1 MRYRLLQPFN
11 PHESVKELTMRVCIA
26 LLMMG
31 LAGLAQAAIKTEQ
44 IDYQSADGTRLVG
57 YYAYDDAIK
66 GQRPGVIVVHEW
78 WGLNDYAKRRARD
91 LAALGYSAM
100 AIDMYGE
107 GKNTEHPKDAMGFM
121 QAALKDSDAAAK
133 RFDAG
138 VAQLKKQ
145 AQTNPDKIAAIGY
158 CFGGKVVLDAARRGE
173 ALAGVVSFHGALVTN
188 TPATPGSVK
197 APILVEHGAR
207 DSMVTAENVAAF
219 KSEMDKAGAK
229 YQFVTLADAKHGFT
243 NPDADRLSHGEH
255 GGPDIGYNKAAD
267 ESSWK
272 DMQAFLKKAFGA

>member
-1 MRYRLLQPFN
+1 MRFW
-11 PHESVKELTMRVCIA
+11 IA
-26 LLMMG
+26 FAMMT

-44 IDYQSADGTRLVG
+44 INYQSADGTKLIG

-66 GQRPGVIVVHEW
+66 GQRPGIIVVHEW

-107 GKNTEHPKDAMGFM
+107 GKNTEHPKDAMAFM
-121 QAALKDSDAAAK
+121 QAALKDSDAANK

-138 VAQLKKQ
+138 LEQLKKQ
-145 AQTNPDKIAAIGY
+145 LQTNPAKIAAIGY
-158 CFGGKVVLDAARRGE
+158 CFGGKIVLDAARRGE

-197 APILVEHGAR
+197 VPMLVEHGAK
-207 DSMVTAENVAAF
+207 DTMVTPENVTAF
-219 KSEMDKAGAK
+219 KNEMDKAGADYK
-229 YQFVTLADAKHGFT
+229 FVSLADAKHGFT

-272 DMQAFLKKAFGA
+272 DMQAFLKKVFGA

>member
-1 MRYRLLQPFN
+1 MRFW
-11 PHESVKELTMRVCIA
+11 IA

-31 LAGLAQAAIKTEQ
+31 LGGLAQAAVKTEQ
-44 IDYQSADGTRLVG
+44 INYQSADGTKLVG

-66 GQRPGVIVVHEW
+66 GKRPGIIVVHEW

-121 QAALKDSDAAAK
+121 QAALKDGDAANK

-138 VAQLKKQ
+138 IAELKKQ
-145 AQTNPDKIAAIGY
+145 PQTNPDKIAAIGY
-158 CFGGKVVLDAARRGE
+158 CFGGKIVLDAARRGE
-173 ALAGVVSFHGALVTN
+173 PLAGVVSFHGALVTN

-197 APILVEHGAR
+197 APMLVEHGAK
-207 DSMVTAENVAAF
+207 DSMVTPENVVAF
-219 KSEMDKAGAK
+219 KNEMDKAGADYK
-229 YQFVTLADAKHGFT
+229 FVSLDDAKHGFT

-267 ESSWK
+267 ERSWK
-272 DMQAFLKKAFGA
+272 DMQAFLKKVFGA

>member
-1 MRYRLLQPFN
+1 MRFW
-11 PHESVKELTMRVCIA
+11 SA
-26 LLMMG
+26 LLIMG

-44 IDYQSADGTRLVG
+44 IDYQSADGTKLVG

-66 GQRPGVIVVHEW
+66 GQRPGIIVAHEW
-78 WGLNDYAKRRARD
+78 WGLNEYAKRRARD

-107 GKNTEHPKDAMGFM
+107 GKNTEHPKDAMAFM
-121 QAALKDSDAAAK
+121 QAALKDSAAANK

-138 VAQLKKQ
+138 LEQLKKQ
-145 AQTNPDKIAAIGY
+145 PQTNPGKIAAIGY
-158 CFGGKVVLDAARRGE
+158 CFGGKIVLDAARRGE
-173 ALAGVVSFHGALVTN
+173 PLAGVVSFHGALVTN
-188 TPATPGSVK
+188 SPATGPLKV
-197 APILVEHGAR
+197 PMLVEHGAK
-207 DSMVTAENVAAF
+207 DSMVTPENVAAF
-219 KSEMDKAGAK
+219 KKEMDDVKAD
-229 YQFVTLADAKHGFT
+229 YQFVSLPDAKHGFT

-272 DMQAFLKKAFGA
+272 DMQAFLKKVFGA